1 MDFFSFLFFALFYK
15 QHLHGG
21 QQQQHSCRSGFF
33 FLYLA
38 ANLNFSLEASTK
50 SCVIST
56 LVWMWSMKVPCSS
69 TSMKMSMKRSRS
81 SFTLLSRLS
90 SSWEAGECRD

>member
-1 MDFFSFLFFALFYK
+1 MDFSLALLVALFYK

-21 QQQQHSCRSGFF
+21 QQQQHNCRSGFF

-38 ANLNFSLEASTK
+38 ANLNFSLEVSTK
-50 SCVIST
+50 SCVLST
-56 LVWMWSMKVPCSS
+56 LVWMCSMKAPCSS

-90 SSWEAGECRD
+90 SSWEAGECL